1 MLIRLSADQTDFF
14 ELSGA
19 DFFLVLLLQ
28 LVLVPL
34 VVLVALVLVPL
45 VLLVLEGFPSRT
57 VSAQPHLYSMCN
69 CQDTEGTLSCIL
81 YLRTCTFCRRRPIL
95 ASTLHNTST
104 FSKCLFHLL
113 R

>member
-19 DFFLVLLLQ
+19 DFFFVLLFQ

-34 VVLVALVLVPL
+34 VRLVLAVLVVLAPLVLV
-45 VLLVLEGFPSRT
+45 VLEGFPSRT

-69 CQDTEGTLSCIL
+69 CQDPEGTFSCIL
-81 YLRTCTFCRRRPIL
+81 GFCTCTFCW
-95 ASTLHNTST
+95 
-104 FSKCLFHLL
+104 
-113 R
+113 